1 MKSDQL
7 SEDIS
12 MHDQSI
18 TRYSTFETKV
28 EVWIIKRIIKWITR
42 ITRVFKCKDFST
54 FFKSSN
60 IHLLKIIR

>member
-18 TRYSTFETKV
+18 TRFD
-28 EVWIIKRIIKWITR
+28 IR
-42 ITRVFKCKDFST
+42 D
-54 FFKSSN
+54 KSWSLN
-60 IHLLKIIR
+60 NKKNNKMME

>member
-28 EVWIIKRIIKWITR
+28 EVWIIKRIIKWWNNNS
-42 ITRVFKCKDFST
+42 F
-54 FFKSSN
+54 
-60 IHLLKIIR
+60 